1 MLWEGFKKGLFSPRL
16 IYSRALYFF
25 SISDA
30 VRTDGPADA
39 EIEISGSVTFSAK
52 PTFENLISTSV
63 NNIDIGSCSAP
74 KILTTNTCEGTDPQT
89 ITGTYTFNKKEA
101 KKDLEVIKL
110 NLEKNSKIDG
120 NLWDNLLDKFVSR
133 NEQTNYQITGKK
145 TFKQNEFKVP
155 KNKEIKVEFTSDVF
169 GLTNEAP
176 PIIQDLS
183 FIGDKAGGWVYS
195 FKIKFF

>member
-1 MLWEGFKKGLFSPRL
+1 MLWEGFKKGPFFSKTDLFQS
-16 IYSRALYFF
+16 SYFF
-25 SISDA
+25 RISDA

-63 NNIDIGSCSAP
+63 NNVDIGTCSDP
-74 KILTTNTCEGTDPQT
+74 KILTTDTCKGTDPQT

-101 KKDLEVIKL
+101 KKDLEVVKL
-110 NLEKNSKIDG
+110 NLEKDAKIDG
-120 NLWDNLLDKFVSR
+120 KLWDNLLDKFISR
-133 NEQTNYQITGKK
+133 NEEANYQITGKK

-155 KNKEIKVEFTSDVF
+155 KDKEIRVEFTSDVF
-169 GLTNEAP
+169 GLTNDAP
-176 PIIQDLS
+176 SIIQDLS

-195 FKIKFF
+195 FEIRKF